1 MIMPANEVR
10 SRADKQYEKLCEK
23 TRKKFF
29 RILNRNLKRMIK
41 KGNTYTSFDFYH
53 KVFGDTFWRDV
64 EEQLTNLGYTVSII
78 TNYHREDKKN
88 VTISC

>member
-10 SRADKQYEKLCEK
+10 SRAEKQYEKLCEK

-29 RILNRNLKRMIK
+29 RALNHNLKRMIK
-41 KGNTYTSFDFYH
+41 GGNTFTSFDFYH
-53 KVFGDTFWRDV
+53 KVFGNAFWRDI
-64 EEQLTNLGYTVSII
+64 EKQLTNLGYTISII
-78 TNYHREDKKN
+78 TDYHREDKKN